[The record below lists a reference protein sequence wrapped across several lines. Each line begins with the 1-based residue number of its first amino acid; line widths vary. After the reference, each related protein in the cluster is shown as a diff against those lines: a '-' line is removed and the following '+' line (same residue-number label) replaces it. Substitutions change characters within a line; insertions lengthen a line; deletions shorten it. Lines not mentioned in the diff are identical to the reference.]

1 MVRGA
6 PRSAPAAGTGPVAPE
21 RVAPASEPP
30 IPRPSLGSTAS
41 EPPAGSLSASELT
54 GQPPRAAQRLIAAAL
69 GAAGCPDAAYDARLL
84 VREAIGAD
92 PRLAE
97 APLTALGAARLARLC
112 AARCRRQPL
121 QYLLGRWPFLDF
133 TLAVGPGVL
142 IPRADTET
150 VCEAAAEC
158 LLARSQTQGPAPRA
172 LDLCAGSGA
181 LALGLRRLVPGARV
195 AALEKS
201 PEALCYLRKNAAE
214 ALRGL
219 VPGPAAPQQ
228 GEAAVEVIE
237 GDVFCYHKQLPPASL
252 DLILSNPPYLTDAEM
267 AARQPELLWEPALAL
282 SGGADGLAF
291 YRHIA
296 AAYRAALR
304 PGGALVLEVGA
315 AQAGAV
321 TALLARHGWQSIETR
336 RDLSGNPRAVIARA
350 PKEP

>member
-1 MVRGA
+1 MVSGT
-6 PRSAPAAGTGPVAPE
+6 PLSVGPGGSDEPPAAGAGPTAPPGKTGPT
-21 RVAPASEPP
+21 APA
-30 IPRPSLGSTAS
+30 
-41 EPPAGSLSASELT
+41 PPAAPLSASELT
-54 GQPPRAAQRLIAAAL
+54 GQPPRAAQRLAAAAL
-69 GAAGCPDAAYDARLL
+69 AAAGCPDAAFDARLL

-97 APLTALGAARLARLC
+97 TPLTAPEAARLAALC
-112 AARCRRQPL
+112 AARQQRQPL

-142 IPRADTET
+142 IPRADTEI

-158 LLARSQTQGPAPRA
+158 LRSAQSVQGPATPRA

-181 LALGLRRLVPGARV
+181 LALGLRRLVPNAQV

-201 PEALCYLRKNAAE
+201 PEALCYLRRNAAE

-219 VPGPAAPQQ
+219 LPGPAAPQT
-228 GEAAVEVIE
+228 GGPAVEVIE
-237 GDVFCYHKQLPPASL
+237 GDVFAYQRQLPPASL
-252 DLILSNPPYLTDAEM
+252 DLIVSNPPYLTGAEM

-304 PGGALVLEVGA
+304 PGGALVLEIGA
-315 AQAGAV
+315 AQGPAV
-321 TALLARHGWQSIETR
+321 TALLARHGWQAIGTR
-336 RDLSGNPRAVIARA
+336 RDLSGNPRAVIART
-350 PKEP
+350 P

>member
-1 MVRGA
+1 MSGTPLSVGPGGA
-6 PRSAPAAGTGPVAPE
+6 DAPPAAGTGPAALPGETGPAPTG
-21 RVAPASEPP
+21 PATP
-30 IPRPSLGSTAS
+30 A
-41 EPPAGSLSASELT
+41 PPAAPLSAPELT
-54 GQPPRAAQRLIAAAL
+54 GQPPRAAQRLAAAAL
-69 GAAGCPDAAYDARLL
+69 AAAGCPDAAFDARLL

-97 APLTALGAARLARLC
+97 TPLTAPEAARLAELC
-112 AARCRRQPL
+112 AARQQRQPL

-142 IPRADTET
+142 IPRADTEI

-158 LLARSQTQGPAPRA
+158 LRPAQGAQGPAAPRA

-181 LALGLRRLVPGARV
+181 LALGLRRLVPNARV

-201 PEALCYLRKNAAE
+201 PEALCYLRRNAAE

-219 VPGPAAPQQ
+219 LPDWKE
-228 GEAAVEVIE
+228 GEPAVEVIE
-237 GDVFCYHKQLPPASL
+237 GDVFTYQRQLPPASL
-252 DLILSNPPYLTDAEM
+252 DLIVSNPPYLTGAEM

-304 PGGALVLEVGA
+304 PGGALVLEIGA
-315 AQAGAV
+315 AQGPAV
-321 TALLARHGWQSIETR
+321 TALLEQHGWQAIGTR
-336 RDLSGNPRAVIARA
+336 RDLSGNPRAVIART
-350 PKEP
+350 P